1 MFFGDV
7 VDVILVYILF
17 LLVGDDIFRGDENS
31 LLMFIFL
38 VIILLVN
45 FIDLGGNM
53 FMGYLELL
61 LLLEGYGIFIV
72 LVV

>member
-61 LLLEGYGIFIV
+61 LLLEGYGRFIV